1 MMALV
6 ETMSSQP
13 ETHADN
19 NSNAQTEGSGTHALP
34 GSLKDIGKRLEQ
46 MRDQLR
52 VNVNL
57 LGKDAARLWTETI
70 EPEVRDFEK
79 SVRETGH
86 QVQDELKS
94 RGLKLEAQLREL
106 KDKVLGHAK
115 EEATPKPSPATSKD
129 E

>member
-1 MMALV
+1 MTSEPGTTPQAN
-6 ETMSSQP
+6 TQANTNTQS
-13 ETHADN
+13 
-19 NSNAQTEGSGTHALP
+19 EGSGAHALP
-34 GSLKDIGKRLEQ
+34 GSLKDIGRRLEQ

-70 EPEVRDFEK
+70 EPELRDFDK

-86 QVQDELKS
+86 QVQDELKA
-94 RGLKLEAQLREL
+94 RGVKLEAQLREL
-106 KDKVLGHAK
+106 KDKVLGQTK
-115 EEATPKPSPATSKD
+115 EAASTETAANKTQD